1 VCVQAA
7 VVYEQS
13 DHAQVAERWSLG
25 QGTMVPV
32 PEEKGGDELVADIR
46 ECYRTEAM
54 LR

>member
-1 VCVQAA
+1 MQAA

-32 PEEKGGDELVADIR
+32 PDAKPDDDPVTDIR
-46 ECYRTEAM
+46 ERYRTEAM